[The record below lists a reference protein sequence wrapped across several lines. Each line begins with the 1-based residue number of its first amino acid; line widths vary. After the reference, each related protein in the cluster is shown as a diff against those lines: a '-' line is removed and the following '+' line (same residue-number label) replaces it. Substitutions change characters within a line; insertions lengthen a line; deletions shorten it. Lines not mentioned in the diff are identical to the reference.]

1 MITGRNTTNMVER
14 RILFGIEK
22 HRHNTHQRT
31 HKWHNQAA
39 LYTLLYRRRQNDLKS
54 FLATHKKKRAHPRT
68 RKNRHRQPA
77 EANRMKLLH
86 RFHAY
91 AALKN
96 KH

>member
-1 MITGRNTTNMVER
+1 MGANTTNMVER
-14 RILFGIEK
+14 RILFGMEK
-22 HRHNTHQRT
+22 TPPQNTHQRT

-54 FLATHKKKRAHPRT
+54 FLVTHKKKRAHPRT